1 MAERCCFFLVF
12 KDLNVITQF
21 LPNLAYFTTDF
32 YDKLYDDS
40 MTALSNAKS
49 ATAASL
55 LVNSS
60 PTPISAIAALTSLT
74 PAAATTPTSG
84 GGGNALAAA
93 ADAANKKSPPIVL
106 KISTRKIEI
115 ITSNKAF
122 VSENET
128 CAALLAYF
136 VLACI

>member
-1 MAERCCFFLVF
+1 MSSLSYCP
-12 KDLNVITQF
+12 IWPISPPTS
-21 LPNLAYFTTDF
+21 TTS
-32 YDKLYDDS
+32 S
-40 MTALSNAKS
+40 MTMPPRSSSTRRRRPS
-49 ATAASL
+49 A
-55 LVNSS
+55 
-60 PTPISAIAALTSLT
+60 
-74 PAAATTPTSG
+74 PTSG
-84 GGGNALAAA
+84 GGANALAAT
-93 ADAANKKSPPIVL
+93 ADAAKKTSPPIVL